1 MAARL
6 IALYDA
12 NVLYPAQLRD
22 LFMRLAVAGLV
33 RAHWTD
39 AIHNEW
45 TGHVLADHP
54 DVTRAQ
60 LARTRRLMEQALPAA
75 RVEGYE
81 RHIPS
86 ITLPDPDDRHVLAAA
101 IEAGTDVIVTF
112 NLRDFPLDVLKPHGL
127 EAVHP
132 DAFVL
137 QLYAAHPEHVVEV
150 MRGHRASL
158 RRPPKTPAEY
168 LVTLERAGLVETVA
182 TLRKHL
188 DAL

>member
-1 MAARL
+1 MAARVV
-6 IALYDA
+6 ALYDA

-22 LFMRLAVAGLV
+22 LFMRLALAGLV

-39 AIHNEW
+39 AIHDEW
-45 TGHVLADHP
+45 IEHVLADHP
-54 DVTRAQ
+54 DVTRRQ

-81 RHIPS
+81 SHIAS

-101 IEAGTDVIVTF
+101 IGAGTDVIVTF
-112 NLRDFPLDVLKPHGL
+112 NLRDFPLDVLTPHGL

-137 QLYAAHPEHVVEV
+137 QLYATHPEHVVEV

-158 RRPPKTPAEY
+158 RRPPKTQVEY
-168 LVTLERAGLVETVA
+168 LAMLERAGLARTVA
-182 TLRKHL
+182 TLRQHQ